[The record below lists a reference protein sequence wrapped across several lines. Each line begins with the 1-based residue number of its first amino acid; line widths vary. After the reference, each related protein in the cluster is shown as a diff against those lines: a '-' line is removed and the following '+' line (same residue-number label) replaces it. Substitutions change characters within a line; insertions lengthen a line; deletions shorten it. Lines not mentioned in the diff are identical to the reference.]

1 MYSSRRIQCTETVSQ
16 DLWLYLR
23 PKALDAATD
32 LISFLL
38 SLFYFLPLSGL
49 VNFILPN
56 STYLSVLRYIWLFND
71 LFLGLCI

>member
-1 MYSSRRIQCTETVSQ
+1 MYSSRRIRCTETVSQ
-16 DLWLYLR
+16 DLWLHLR
-23 PKALDAATD
+23 SKALDAATD

-38 SLFYFLPLSGL
+38 SLSYFLPLSGL

-56 STYLSVLRYIWLFND
+56 PTYLSVLRYICLFND